1 MKAADFD
8 FSIPEE
14 LIAKKP
20 AEKRDGS
27 NLLVLYRDGK
37 TDHRKFH
44 NLPEYFNRGDMLLL
58 NNTRVFPAKLTGLK
72 PTGGK
77 IEFLLVKET
86 GTDTWEIL
94 SRKQYNG
101 RLAIAAGFSAEIDG
115 RTACFSYS
123 GDFMDNLRRHG
134 DMPLPPYIKRRPE
147 QIDKERYQTIYAE
160 QQGSIAAPTAG
171 LHFTGELM
179 DRIKAKGLNVRYLT
193 LHVGIGTFKMIKT
206 ENIEEHSMDSEYFE
220 IDADIVD
227 EIKKVKASGKK
238 VIAVGT
244 TTTRAIEGY
253 MSGQWQEIHNKG
265 SLLGESPEATRGQG
279 FILRSATENGVKGP
293 RVEIKNALE
302 PSNPRTLEPSKVLCG
317 STDIFIYPGY
327 KFKAV
332 DSLVTNFHLPRST
345 PIMLTAAFCGLENL
359 KEAYNTAIGHKYRFF
374 SYGDAMLIL

>member
-27 NLLVLYRDGK
+27 NLLVLHRDGK

-179 DRIKAKGLNVRYLT
+179 DRIKAKGVNVRYLT

-238 VIAVGT
+238 VISVGT

-253 MSGQWQEIHNKG
+253 MSGQWHPQ
-265 SLLGESPEATRGQG
+265 
-279 FILRSATENGVKGP
+279 
-293 RVEIKNALE
+293 
-302 PSNPRTLEPSKVLCG
+302 TLEPSKSIHG
-317 STDIFIYPGY
+317 YTDIFIYPGY

-345 PIMLTAAFCGLENL
+345 PLMLTSAFGGFEKL
-359 KEAYNTAIGHKYRFF
+359 KEAYNTAIDHKYRFF

>member
-8 FSIPEE
+8 FSLPEE

-27 NLLVLYRDGK
+27 NLLVLHRDGK

-179 DRIKAKGLNVRYLT
+179 DRIKAKGVNVRYLT

-238 VIAVGT
+238 VISVGT

-253 MSGQWQEIHNKG
+253 MSGQWHPQ
-265 SLLGESPEATRGQG
+265 
-279 FILRSATENGVKGP
+279 
-293 RVEIKNALE
+293 
-302 PSNPRTLEPSKVLCG
+302 TLEPSKSIHG
-317 STDIFIYPGY
+317 YTDIFIYPGY

-345 PIMLTAAFCGLENL
+345 PLMLTSAFGGFEKL

>member
-8 FSIPEE
+8 FSLPDS

-20 AEKRDGS
+20 AEKRDES
-27 NLLVLYRDGK
+27 NLLVLHRDGK

-58 NNTRVFPAKLTGLK
+58 NNTRVFPAKLTGTK

-77 IEFLLVKET
+77 IEFLLVKDT

-115 RTACFSYS
+115 KTACFSYS
-123 GDFMDNLRRHG
+123 GDFMDNLWRYG
-134 DMPLPPYIKRRPE
+134 DMPLPPYIKRKPE

-160 QQGSIAAPTAG
+160 HQGSIAAPTAG
-171 LHFTGELM
+171 LHFTGELI
-179 DRIKAKGLNVRYLT
+179 DRIKAKGVNVKYLT
-193 LHVGIGTFKMIKT
+193 LRVGIGTFKMIKT

-227 EIKKVKASGKK
+227 EIKKTKASGKK
-238 VIAVGT
+238 VITVGT

-253 MSGQWQEIHNKG
+253 MSRKWQEIHNKG
-265 SLLGESPEATRGQG
+265 PRGQG
-279 FILRSATENGVKGP
+279 VIHPSQCYGERKGP
-293 RVEIKNALE
+293 RARTSFLLE
-302 PSNPRTLEPSKVLCG
+302 PSYPLTLLPSKSIRG
-317 STDIFIYPGY
+317 YTDIFIYPGY
-327 KFKAV
+327 KFRAV

-345 PIMLTAAFCGLENL
+345 PLMLTSALCGLGKL

>member
-1 MKAADFD
+1 M
-8 FSIPEE
+8 
-14 LIAKKP
+14 LH
-20 AEKRDGS
+20 
-27 NLLVLYRDGK
+27 RDGK
-37 TDHRKFH
+37 IESRKFH
-44 NLPEYFNRGDMLLL
+44 DLAEYLNKDDMLLL
-58 NNTRVFPAKLTGLK
+58 NNTMVFPARLIGTK
-72 PTGGK
+72 PSGGK
-77 IEFLLVKET
+77 VEILLVKEIEP
-86 GTDTWEIL
+86 DTWEIL
-94 SRKQYNG
+94 SKKKCSG
-101 RLAIAAGFSAEIDG
+101 RLSISEGFSAEIEG
-115 RTACFSYS
+115 WVARFTYS
-123 GDFMDNLRRHG
+123 GDFMDNLWKYG
-134 DMPLPPYIKRRPE
+134 EMPLPPYIKRRPE

-179 DRIKAKGLNVRYLT
+179 DRIKAKGVNVRYLT

-253 MSGQWQEIHNKG
+253 MSRQIFSDSTIHRFT
-265 SLLGESPEATRGQG
+265 SSAFDQG
-279 FILRSATENGVKGP
+279 TP
-293 RVEIKNALE
+293 
-302 PSNPRTLEPSKVLCG
+302 
-317 STDIFIYPGY
+317 TDIFIYPGY

-345 PIMLTAAFCGLENL
+345 PLMLTSAFGGFEKL

>member
-1 MKAADFD
+1 MKASDFD
-8 FSIPEE
+8 FSLPDS

-27 NLLVLYRDGK
+27 NLLVLHRDGK
-37 TDHRKFH
+37 IEHRKFS
-44 NLPEYFNRGDMLLL
+44 NLPEYLYEGDMLLL
-58 NNTRVFPAKLTGLK
+58 NNTRVFPAKLTGTK
-72 PTGGK
+72 PTGGR

-86 GTDTWEIL
+86 GTNTWEIL

-115 RTACFSYS
+115 KSACFSYS
-123 GDFMDNLRRHG
+123 GDFMDNLWRYG

-171 LHFTGELM
+171 LHFTGELI
-179 DRIKAKGLNVRYLT
+179 DRIKAKGVNVKYLT

-227 EIKKVKASGKK
+227 EIKKTKASGKK

-253 MSGQWQEIHNKG
+253 MSRKWQRSDEKG
-265 SLLGESPEATRGQG
+265 SRVQG
-279 FILRSATENGVKGP
+279 FKGS
-293 RVEIKNALE
+293 RDKTSFS
-302 PSNPRTLEPSKVLCG
+302 SNPSTPRPLGPFQSVSG

-345 PIMLTAAFCGLENL
+345 PLMLTSALCGLGKL

>member
-8 FSIPEE
+8 FSLPDS
-14 LIAKKP
+14 LVAKKP

-27 NLLVLYRDGK
+27 NLLVLHRDGK
-37 TDHRKFH
+37 TEHRKFS
-44 NLPEYFNRGDMLLL
+44 NLPEYLYEGDMLLL
-58 NNTRVFPAKLTGLK
+58 NNTRVFPAKLTGIK

-123 GDFMDNLRRHG
+123 GDFMDNLWRYG

-179 DRIKAKGLNVRYLT
+179 DRIKAKGVNVRYLT

-227 EIKKVKASGKK
+227 EIKKTKASNKR
-238 VIAVGT
+238 VISVGT

-253 MSGQWQEIHNKG
+253 FSNQLSVVSCQRNGTI
-265 SLLGESPEATRGQG
+265 RGY
-279 FILRSATENGVKGP
+279 TN
-293 RVEIKNALE
+293 
-302 PSNPRTLEPSKVLCG
+302 
-317 STDIFIYPGY
+317 IFIYPGY

-345 PIMLTAAFCGLENL
+345 PLMLTSAFGGLEKL